1 MFVSPGDKEI
11 KSQSS
16 LHFSRHHHVMT
27 PKKTLDRLNWDDLR
41 LFLAVARAGS
51 LAQASKKLGFDI
63 STVSRRLAQLE
74 EDLGGILFERGRS
87 GLKRT
92 ALAEELVFHAQRVE
106 SGVIGL
112 LDAAAQKGISGVVRV
127 AMMEGFGSLYLSRKL
142 TPFISSNPNLQI
154 ELVTSPCTVNVTRR
168 EADIFLSFFELD
180 GRGLHC
186 EQIGEFSLFLY
197 GSDDYFSAYGM
208 PQSVDELQDHRFVT
222 YVDDLI
228 QLNAVRWLADVIDN
242 PKVAVCSSSM
252 VAQISFAEAGAG
264 LVLLPRFS
272 VSSSSCLKPVLPDLV
287 RVNRPL
293 YLSAPQDL
301 CLVDRVSSVMS
312 CVRSI
317 VEQDRDFLVG
327 H

>member
-1 MFVSPGDKEI
+1 MP
-11 KSQSS
+11 
-16 LHFSRHHHVMT
+16 L
-27 PKKTLDRLNWDDLR
+27 KKTLDRLNWDDLR

-74 EDLGGILFERGRS
+74 EDLGGILFERGRA

-92 ALAEELVFHAQRVE
+92 ALAEELVFHAQQVE

-112 LDAAAQKGISGVVRV
+112 LDAASQKGVSGVVRV

-168 EADIFLSFFELD
+168 EADIFLSFFELK

-186 EQIGEFSLFLY
+186 EQIGEFALFLY
-197 GSDDYFSAYGM
+197 GAPDYFAAHGIPKS
-208 PQSVDELQDHRFVT
+208 PDELSSHQFVT

-228 QLNAVRWLADVIDN
+228 QLDAVRWLSDVIEN
-242 PKVAVCSSSM
+242 PRVAVCSSSM

-272 VSSSSCLKPVLPDLV
+272 VSASSCLKPVLTDAV
-287 RVNRPL
+287 RATRPL
-293 YLSAPQDL
+293 FLSAPQDL
-301 CLVDRVSSVMS
+301 CLMDRVSSVMA

-317 VEQDRDFLVG
+317 VQVDRDYLLG
-327 H
+327 R

>member
-1 MFVSPGDKEI
+1 MPS
-11 KSQSS
+11 
-16 LHFSRHHHVMT
+16 
-27 PKKTLDRLNWDDLR
+27 KKTLERLNWDDLR

-51 LAQASKKLGFDI
+51 LAQASKHLRFDI

-112 LDAAAQKGISGVVRV
+112 LDAASQKGISGVVRV

-142 TPFISSNPNLQI
+142 TPFIASNPNLQI

-168 EADIFLSFFELD
+168 EADIFLSFFELK

-186 EQIGEFSLFLY
+186 EQIGEFCLFLY
-197 GSDDYFSAYGM
+197 GSDAYFSSHGM
-208 PQSVDELQDHRFVT
+208 PQSAEELVDHRFIT

-228 QLNAVRWLADVIDN
+228 QLDAVRWLSDVIDN
-242 PKVAVCSSSM
+242 PRVAVCSSSM

-272 VSSSSCLKPVLPDLV
+272 VSSNSSLKPVLANVV
-287 RVNRPL
+287 RVKRPL

-301 CLVDRVSSVMS
+301 CLIERVASVMS
-312 CVRSI
+312 CVREI
-317 VEQDRDFLVG
+317 VESDQAFLLG
-327 H
+327 D

>member
-1 MFVSPGDKEI
+1 MALK
-11 KSQSS
+11 KS
-16 LHFSRHHHVMT
+16 LE
-27 PKKTLDRLNWDDLR
+27 RLNWDDLR

-51 LAQASKKLGFDI
+51 LAQASKRLGFDI

-74 EDLGGILFERGRS
+74 EGLGGILFERSRS

-92 ALAEELVFHAQRVE
+92 ALAEEVVFHAQRVE

-127 AMMEGFGSLYLSRKL
+127 AMMEGFGSLYLARKL
-142 TPFISSNPNLQI
+142 TPFIASNPNLQI

-197 GSDDYFSAYGM
+197 GSDDYLERHGTPKNIDA
-208 PQSVDELQDHRFVT
+208 LADHSFVT
-222 YVDDLI
+222 YVEDLI
-228 QLNAVRWLADVIDN
+228 QLDAVRWLSEVIDN

-272 VSSSSCLKPVLPDLV
+272 VSSSSCLKPVLPDVV
-287 RVNRPL
+287 RVTRPL
-293 YLSAPQDL
+293 FLSTPRDL
-301 CLVDRVSSVMS
+301 REVDRVTSVMS
-312 CVRSI
+312 CIRTI
-317 VEQDRDFLVG
+317 VGQDSAYLLG
-327 H
+327 S

>member
-1 MFVSPGDKEI
+1 MA
-11 KSQSS
+11 
-16 LHFSRHHHVMT
+16 L
-27 PKKTLDRLNWDDLR
+27 KKALERLNWDDLR

-51 LAQASKKLGFDI
+51 FAQASKRLGFDI

-74 EDLGGILFERGRS
+74 EDLGGNLFERSRS

-92 ALAEELVFHAQRVE
+92 ALAEEVLFHSQRVE

-112 LDAAAQKGISGVVRV
+112 LDATTQKGISSVIRV

-142 TPFISSNPNLQI
+142 TPFIVSNPNLQI

-168 EADIFLSFFELD
+168 EADIFLSFFELS

-197 GSDDYFSAYGM
+197 ASEGYLSRHGTPKTREDLAEQG
-208 PQSVDELQDHRFVT
+208 FVT
-222 YVDDLI
+222 YVEDLI
-228 QLNAVRWLADVIDN
+228 QLNAVRWLSEVIDN
-242 PKVAVCSSSM
+242 PKVVVCSSSM

-272 VSSSSCLKPVLPDLV
+272 VSPSSCLKLVLPDVV
-287 RVNRPL
+287 RVRRPL
-293 YLSAPQDL
+293 FLSAPRDL
-301 CLVDRVSSVMS
+301 CEIDRVNTVMS
-312 CVRSI
+312 HIRTI
-317 VEQDRDFLVG
+317 VEQDCDYLLG
-327 H
+327 TDLANLQG